1 MSFPKTPTAS
11 AGVLHKAAA
20 IDIGSNTLRLLIA
33 NIEGNQLVPLIRDRE
48 IVRLGRD
55 FYPERVLSDTSMGM
69 ALEVLDR
76 FRRQAVR
83 EGVANL
89 RAAGTGVLR
98 EAQNLGPFVAAIR
111 RKTALEVEIL
121 PGTEEARLSAAGV
134 LSVFPRSDVPTWIF
148 DLGGGST
155 EFVGWTGEGPDT
167 AVSVPLGVVGLTEL
181 FLPSDP
187 PAAGEI
193 SRLQGYVLEMLLKNI
208 PRVRETPR
216 LIGTAGTVST
226 LAAMVLGLSSYD
238 PDRINGIIID
248 RATLDRLLSTLC
260 ALPLESRRRLPGL
273 EPGRADVI
281 PAGLAVVLTIMLFFR
296 VQELWVSDAG
306 LLEGLLLGGHSA
318 GLDEN

>member
-1 MSFPKTPTAS
+1 
-11 AGVLHKAAA
+11 
-20 IDIGSNTLRLLIA
+20 
-33 NIEGNQLVPLIRDRE
+33 
-48 IVRLGRD
+48 
-55 FYPERVLSDTSMGM
+55 
-69 ALEVLDR
+69 
-76 FRRQAVR
+76 
-83 EGVANL
+83 
-89 RAAGTGVLR
+89 
-98 EAQNLGPFVAAIR
+98 
-111 RKTALEVEIL
+111 
-121 PGTEEARLSAAGV
+121 
-134 LSVFPRSDVPTWIF
+134 
-148 DLGGGST
+148 
-155 EFVGWTGEGPDT
+155 
-167 AVSVPLGVVGLTEL
+167 
-181 FLPSDP
+181 
-187 PAAGEI
+187 
-193 SRLQGYVLEMLLKNI
+193 MLLKNI